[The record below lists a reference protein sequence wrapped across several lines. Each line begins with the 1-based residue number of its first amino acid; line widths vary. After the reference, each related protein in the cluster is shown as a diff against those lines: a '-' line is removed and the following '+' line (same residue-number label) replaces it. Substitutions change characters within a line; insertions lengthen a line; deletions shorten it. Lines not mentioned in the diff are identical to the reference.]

1 MKSKFVALLLLLF
14 GFSIPSVA
22 QFYPTQYRPAGQ
34 HWQYLLTPHFKLV
47 YAQGNDSTALRM
59 GRILESHY
67 GPVQQL
73 VGGHLDQ
80 FPVIL
85 NSYNDRS
92 NGFVTPFHFRS
103 EIELPPM
110 KGKTLNPQTGNWL
123 QNVGPHELVHALQFS
138 HLGKFNIPR
147 FVSLFSPDLA
157 RSFHGAIPSGILEGV
172 AVQHE
177 TEGISPG
184 GGRGNYPLFTN
195 QFNATFK
202 SDRRW
207 SMGQMVQLSTDTRP
221 FDRHYIGGYEFTAWL
236 QKEYG
241 PETTKKAL
249 DFYLDFPF
257 LEYGAALRHVTGLW
271 PNQLY
276 DKFEASRQK
285 KLAEKKISD
294 RGHEL
299 NIPFNGR
306 SIRRPKWLSDHKL
319 IFYGSFYNARPGFYS
334 YDLKKDHFQRLIT
347 TNSVSDYR
355 YALSGDRSD
364 LVYSYYETDPIY
376 DNTSKAELVQYN
388 LTTGHKN
395 QLTKHGRVYA
405 PFFSA
410 DSLLALQTAPA
421 SSRLVSVD
429 KQNSLAQLKEVL
441 SLDTDQIIAIAP
453 NPKTNQWAVV
463 VNKNGLQALWIVDA
477 RHPKQGLGQSPDIS
491 FARGSIFDPV
501 WSPDGR
507 RLLFSSGFS
516 GTEQI
521 YEYGTQARTVT
532 QITNTAFNALEASYS
547 PDGQQI
553 AFVKQDK
560 NERLPVVMGR
570 SEFLGK
576 KIPAEQWQPN
586 ASKQQIIQHRVV
598 ANSLIT
604 QSQSWQTGSY
614 STGTGWLKPR
624 TILPVFNEVSNR
636 NVYQAGFSLNSN
648 SLLADQSYS
657 AEFTYMEN
665 RGWYDISYQNK
676 SFYPGFKLRLFSRP
690 SYRPV
695 VSNNGIIQNTLLRQ
709 ERSLALSVPF
719 SVRLNQNIYSTSL
732 FFEPEIRQSQIR
744 YFELGS
750 GGARSDFVNKTI
762 ANVYGQFNY
771 RLQQNIRDLQP
782 NTGLILFSEFERYLG
797 SDATTFS
804 VYGGNLNISSK
815 PQTAWHG
822 GIYGY
827 LSPLR
832 RWNQSLRLG
841 LRGLTQTSFVFDNQS
856 LVSDAFSEPVF
867 WGSRNLLSLSTRYTI
882 PLFYVDDG
890 GFLFPLYLSN
900 VYLVAFSDTVTNPT
914 FSDWYSGSRSVFGLG
929 VRFRFRLSNLGFNI
943 GFGYGYEPTRNASE
957 FFVGDF

>member
-1 MKSKFVALLLLLF
+1 MKSKYVALLLLLL
-14 GFSIPSVA
+14 GFSIPSFA

-34 HWQYLLTPHFKLV
+34 HWQYLSTPHFKLI
-47 YAQGNDSTALRM
+47 YDRGNDSTALRM
-59 GRILESHY
+59 GRILESQY

-85 NSYNDRS
+85 NNYNDRS

-103 EIELPPM
+103 EIELPPI

-123 QNVGPHELVHALQFS
+123 QNVGPHELVHAMQFS

-157 RSFHGAIPSGILEGV
+157 RSFHGAIPSGILEGI

-195 QFNATFK
+195 RFNATFK

-207 SMGQMVQLSTDTRP
+207 SMGQMVQLSTDSRP
-221 FDRHYIGGYEFTAWL
+221 FNRHYIGGYEFTAWL
-236 QKEYG
+236 QKKYG

-249 DFYLDFPF
+249 DFYLDYPF

-276 DKFEASRQK
+276 DKFEASKKK
-285 KLAEKKISD
+285 KLNNKESSHRA
-294 RGHEL
+294 REL
-299 NIPFNGR
+299 DIPFKGR
-306 SIRRPKWLSDHKL
+306 SIRRPKWLSDHEL

-334 YDLKKDHFQRLIT
+334 YNLKNDHFHRLLT
-347 TNSVSDYR
+347 TNSVADYR
-355 YALSGDRSD
+355 YALSENRSE

-376 DNTSKAELVQYN
+376 DNTSKAELVEYD
-388 LTTGHKN
+388 LSTGHKN
-395 QLTKHGRVYA
+395 QLTNKGRVYA
-405 PFFSA
+405 PFFSG

-421 SSRLVSVD
+421 TSRLVSVD
-429 KQNSLAQLKEVL
+429 ETNLPAKIHRIL
-441 SLDTDQIIAIAP
+441 SLGTNQIIAIEA
-453 NPKTNQWAVV
+453 NPQHNQWAVV
-463 VNKNGLQALWIVDA
+463 VNKHGMQALWIVDA
-477 RHPKQGLGQSPDIS
+477 HNPGRQLVRPPDIS
-491 FARGSIFDPV
+491 FADGSIFDPV

-516 GTEQI
+516 GTEQL
-521 YEYGTQARTVT
+521 YEYDTQAQTVT
-532 QITNTAFNALEASYS
+532 QVTNTAFNALEASYR

-560 NERLPVVMGR
+560 NERLTVVMSR
-570 SEFLGK
+570 SEFYDK
-576 KIPAEQWQPN
+576 QIPAERWRPSP
-586 ASKQQIIQHRVV
+586 SKRRTVQRPVV
-598 ANSLIT
+598 PDSLVS

-614 STGTGWLKPR
+614 STGAGWLKPR
-624 TILPVFNEVSNR
+624 TILPVFQEVSNR

-648 SLLADQSYS
+648 SLLADQSYT
-657 AEFTYMEN
+657 ADFTYMEN
-665 RGWYDISYQNK
+665 RGWYDILYRNK

-695 VSNNGIIQNTLLRQ
+695 VSSDGVLQGTLLRQ

-719 SVRLNQNIYSTSL
+719 SVKLNRNIYSTS
-732 FFEPEIRQSQIR
+732 FYFEPEIRQSQFR
-744 YFELGS
+744 YFELG
-750 GGARSDFVNKTI
+750 GAGARSDFVNETI
-762 ANVYGQFNY
+762 ANIYGQFNY

-782 NTGLILFSEFERYLG
+782 NSGLILFSEFERYLNA
-797 SDATTFS
+797 DATNFS
-804 VYGGNLNISSK
+804 VFGGTLPLSTK

-822 GIYGY
+822 GLYAY

-832 RWNQSLRLG
+832 RWNQSLRIG
-841 LRGLTQTSFVFDNQS
+841 LRGLTQTSYVFDNQS

-867 WGSRNLLSLSTRYTI
+867 LGARNLVSLSTRYTI

-890 GFLFPLYLSN
+890 GFLFPFYLSN
-900 VYLVAFSDTVTNPT
+900 IYLVAFTDTVTNPT
-914 FSDWYSGSRSVFGLG
+914 FSDWYNGSRSVFGLG

-957 FFVGDF
+957 FFMGDF